1 MSHLTLGLGHVLAD
15 ILVLVLTPLDKD
27 GAALLPVLLLPHNW
41 LKGRYVNTKFLCTS
55 RFCYK
60 HRKWSGR

>member
-27 GAALLPVLLLPHNW
+27 GGALLPVLLLPDNR
-41 LKGRYVNTKFLCTS
+41 LKGRYVNTKFL
-55 RFCYK
+55 
-60 HRKWSGR
+60 